1 MFKRMGCIIY
11 NYLALFSSKIFTAIW
26 FKVLRFKLH
35 NKDFSLITP
44 NCIGGIIYHRLG
56 VEFKS
61 PTINLLFPDKKQY
74 LRFVLNLPQ
83 YLSEELKFTD
93 NNSVGGC
100 PVAFLGDVEI
110 RFVHYNSA
118 EEAAKKW
125 NERKKRV
132 NYDNLFIIMDDV
144 KDINYD
150 DIKKFGSIKC
160 KGKVLF
166 TAKEYPEFDYV
177 LPLSHYKG
185 KQRVGSYMLEK
196 NPFTQTFPFDHDF
209 DYIKWLNT
217 GNFLKGNHRKV

>member
-1 MFKRMGCIIY
+1 MSMHQQNI
-11 NYLALFSSKIFTAIW
+11 LFSQINQASAWIMP
-26 FKVLRFKLH
+26 VGKL
-35 NKDFSLITP
+35 S
-44 NCIGGIIYHRLG
+44 
-56 VEFKS
+56 
-61 PTINLLFPDKKQY
+61 
-74 LRFVLNLPQ
+74 
-83 YLSEELKFTD
+83 
-93 NNSVGGC
+93 
-100 PVAFLGDVEI
+100 
-110 RFVHYNSA
+110 
-118 EEAAKKW
+118 
-125 NERKKRV
+125 
-132 NYDNLFIIMDDV
+132 NLFIIMDDV

-217 GNFLKGNHRKV
+217 GKFLKGNHRKG